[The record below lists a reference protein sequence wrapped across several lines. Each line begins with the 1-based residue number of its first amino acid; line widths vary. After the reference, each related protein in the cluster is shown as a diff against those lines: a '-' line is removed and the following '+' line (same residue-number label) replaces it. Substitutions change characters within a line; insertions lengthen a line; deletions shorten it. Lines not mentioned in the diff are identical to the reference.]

1 MQKGLL
7 LLGFLFSSILA
18 FANVSGQNIDTVN
31 VVSVAPD
38 STLVESSD
46 SVVADSAIIVEHKAD
61 SLVIVADSIVSD
73 SLANIGDTLV
83 VDTLSGVRDSLVNV
97 ADTLSGVRDSLA
109 NVADTLNKKA
119 RTDSTELVKKV
130 LWNYRSDSIANIYQ
144 KALAHLAYQRRAA
157 LRTSSSGEV
166 LDAYSLRLAFPPTF
180 YSSSVLQQFM
190 VGDALSANDPNILRM
205 YMVNDALA
213 NMYVNKPE
221 LVVQIDDQVLE
232 AGTLRDD
239 RNTSLTTETKLTD
252 KVVEVDLGAEV
263 KEGVKLVTRKPNF
276 WKFPGSGSL
285 KFTQN
290 YFSDNWYKGGEN
302 SYSFLGLLTLNA
314 NYDNRQSIQWENRL
328 EARLGFQTTGSADK
342 YHSMKPT
349 DNLLRITSKF
359 GYKAYKT
366 FFYTAQVQ
374 ANTQIVPLY
383 ASNSDNKTTDFLSPL
398 NLTISMG
405 MDYKFETKNKKF
417 TGSVYVA
424 PCTYNM
430 KYVKEDD
437 LLGRYGLNDGY
448 HSNHTYGSSITI
460 NANWKI
466 AKNISYRTRMYWIS
480 NYEYT
485 NIEWENTFDF
495 SINKYLS
502 ATLFAYPKFDDS
514 NKSYMGD
521 NGYIMMQEWF
531 SLGLNYNW

>member
-7 LLGFLFSSILA
+7 LLGFLFSSIFALA
-18 FANVSGQNIDTVN
+18 NASVHSVDTVN
-31 VVSVAPD
+31 IVSVAPD
-38 STLVESSD
+38 SALVVGND
-46 SVVADSAIIVEHKAD
+46 SVISDGHKAD
-61 SLVIVADSIVSD
+61 SLVSVTDSLAMDSLAAIADSLAVDSLAVDSLAGVADS
-73 SLANIGDTLV
+73 LA
-83 VDTLSGVRDSLVNV
+83 LS
-97 ADTLSGVRDSLA
+97 ADTLDG
-109 NVADTLNKKA
+109 KA
-119 RTDSTELVKKV
+119 RTDSTELVKRVMWK
-130 LWNYRSDSIANIYQ
+130 YRCDSIANIYQ
-144 KALAHLAYQRRAA
+144 KALVHLVYQRNAE
-157 LRTSSSGEV
+157 LKSSSSGEV

-221 LVVQIDDQVLE
+221 LVVQTDDQVLE

-239 RNTSLTTETKLTD
+239 RHTSLTTETKLTD
-252 KVVEVDLGAEV
+252 KVVEVDLGADV
-263 KEGVKLVTRKPNF
+263 SDGVKLVTRKPNF

-302 SYSFLGLLTLNA
+302 SYSFLGWVTLNA
-314 NYDNRQSIQWENRL
+314 NYDNKQTIQWENKL
-328 EARLGFQTTGSADK
+328 EARLGFQTTGTSDD

-349 DNLLRITSKF
+349 DNLLRLTSKF

-366 FFYTAQVQ
+366 FYYTTQVQ
-374 ANTQIVPLY
+374 ANTQLVPLY

-398 NLTISMG
+398 NLTLSMG

-417 TGSVYVA
+417 SGSVYVA

-430 KYVKEDD
+430 KYVKDDD
-437 LLGRYGLNDGY
+437 LLGRYGLKDGN
-448 HSNHTYGSSITI
+448 HSDHTFGSSITI
-460 NANWKI
+460 NAKWQI

-495 SINKYLS
+495 TINKYLS

-514 NKSYMGD
+514 NKSYEGD